1 MTATLDLFRNE
12 TEGVTFP
19 TLPKGQPIFSAGDP
33 AAVVYVVLDGE
44 VELSIR
50 GKGVEILGQGGVL
63 GEMAMLEHSLR
74 TATATAISDC
84 KLVAIPGKRF
94 LFMVQQTPHL
104 YLQIMRVI
112 AERLRRMD

>member
-1 MTATLDLFRNE
+1 MTATIDLSRNE
-12 TEGVTFP
+12 TEGVTF
-19 TLPKGQPIFSAGDP
+19 PKGQPIFSAGDP
-33 AAVVYVVLDGE
+33 ADVVYVVLEGE

-50 GKGVEILGQGGVL
+50 GKVVEILGQGGVL
-63 GEMAMLEHSLR
+63 GEMALMEHTLQ

-94 LFMVQQTPHL
+94 LFMVQQTPHF

-112 AERLRRMD
+112 AERLRRVDERL